1 MVGGEP
7 WLRGAWGSRE
17 EGPESPVQTPSWVVH
32 PSLSWL
38 ELELMHCPAP
48 DIQHTQISSPDKPGS
63 LSLCPYMPL
72 PPTSVFR
79 KIYCLY
85 GNYYGLMGQA
95 GEWLFQA

>member
-1 MVGGEP
+1 M
-7 WLRGAWGSRE
+7 
-17 EGPESPVQTPSWVVH
+17 QTPSWVVH

-48 DIQHTQISSPDKPGS
+48 DVQHTQISSPDKPGS

-85 GNYYGLMGQA
+85 GNYCGLMGQA